1 MSLMSPVG
9 VGTSPS
15 IIEQALPSPITPI
28 TPAASWASPDNDY
41 EDPLEQF
48 VDNLSP
54 GVGTNRRSIS
64 VNNTPPAGV
73 GTPLRTSTPVP
84 TQGNV
89 ARVGVTAFGTRAIP
103 GRAATPPG
111 QTYLTGAE
119 RGKRAAVA
127 RKEPRRVPRQDMP
140 STPSDAGSPRRSSA
154 SGGRR
159 SGGSGGCRSGGGGD
173 STGDDE
179 DDNDDKIL
187 YLVTVQAPQDTD
199 VGDELTGSSM
209 TPKCNNSWHKY
220 YKINAKR
227 LRVDALRV

>member
-1 MSLMSPVG
+1 M
-9 VGTSPS
+9 
-15 IIEQALPSPITPI
+15 
-28 TPAASWASPDNDY
+28 
-41 EDPLEQF
+41 
-48 VDNLSP
+48 
-54 GVGTNRRSIS
+54 
-64 VNNTPPAGV
+64 
-73 GTPLRTSTPVP
+73 
-84 TQGNV
+84 
-89 ARVGVTAFGTRAIP
+89 
-103 GRAATPPG
+103 
-111 QTYLTGAE
+111 
-119 RGKRAAVA
+119 A
-127 RKEPRRVPRQDMP
+127 RKAPRRVPRQNTP
-140 STPSDAGSPRRSSA
+140 STPSDAGSRRRSSA

-173 STGDDE
+173 STEDDE